1 MGLFRDCGQDA
12 TAEETKE
19 TLKRYEFSSRPAVSF
34 GEFLKMSH
42 DLETDPGLLKE
53 GFFRYVDRAFAA
65 VAQAAPQALGS
76 NDVDSAGDSKRLD
89 AHVDHTR

>member
-1 MGLFRDCGQDA
+1 MSLFRDCDQDA
-12 TAEETKE
+12 TAEEIKE

-53 GFFRYVDRAFAA
+53 GFFDAIWAKYLSTNDLAGLAA
-65 VAQAAPQALGS
+65 KS
-76 NDVDSAGDSKRLD
+76 R
-89 AHVDHTR
+89 